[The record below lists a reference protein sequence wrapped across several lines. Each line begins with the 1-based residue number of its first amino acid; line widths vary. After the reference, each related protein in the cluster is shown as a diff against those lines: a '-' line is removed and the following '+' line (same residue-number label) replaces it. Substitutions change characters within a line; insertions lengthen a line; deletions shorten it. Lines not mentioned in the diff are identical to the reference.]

1 MEEGIMNA
9 WRYASA
15 ALLAAFLLLE
25 TSDFA
30 AAQTGSFARTCQ
42 RCYGNGRG
50 TITCLCL
57 TINRQWVWT
66 SAYYAGCPRYSL
78 TNVNGRLVCGS

>member
-1 MEEGIMNA
+1 MRRLVHPLA
-9 WRYASA
+9 FFA
-15 ALLAAFLLLE
+15 AAATLCLVFLLDSM
-25 TSDFA
+25 TPV

-42 RCYGNGRG
+42 RCYGGNG

-66 SAYYAGCPRYSL
+66 SANYARCPRYSL